1 MRLEDIGFY
10 TLSDQRARDVARGV
24 YDATCACDRM
34 PFPLQRCELI
44 LTDRC
49 NFRCEYCRGVKPQ
62 LRGDIGLE
70 DAVRAVRTLDIR

>member
-10 TLSDQRARDVARGV
+10 TLSDERARDVARYSYG
-24 YDATCACDRM
+24 ATCACDRI
-34 PFPLQRCELI
+34 PSPLQRCELI

-62 LRGDIGLE
+62 LRGDIPPASAKAILE
-70 DAVRAVRTLDIR
+70 GEVR